1 LQNCCS
7 YVLCVVC
14 GDARGRLIN
23 MAPWDAVQRAQRKT
37 TGREIA
43 KANKDTDD
51 GFKKAAQAVL
61 KAFNGSTC
69 DCHSLTQASLTL
81 SLTRNGAAAYV
92 VSFCCASGW

>member
-1 LQNCCS
+1 
-7 YVLCVVC
+7 
-14 GDARGRLIN
+14 